1 MENILEFF
9 YNLVSPFPIWLQ
21 FLVYYILFYI
31 FSFLL
36 LSALRAVEIY
46 VVYKSKYDYF
56 NGGMNDQLT
65 MRKVILRSLFMALD
79 LTVIVIIGYIRN
91 YLK

>member
-21 FLVYYILFYI
+21 FLIYYILFYI

-65 MRKVILRSLFMALD
+65 MRKVILRSLFIAACFLF
-79 LTVIVIIGYIRN
+79 LVFLGYIR
-91 YLK
+91 K

>member
-1 MENILEFF
+1 MIIILEFI
-9 YNLVSPFPIWLQ
+9 YSLVSPFPIWIQ

-31 FSFLL
+31 LSFLIFYL
-36 LSALRAVEIY
+36 IRTIEIY
-46 VVYKSKYDYF
+46 FIVKSKDHYLNVSYDP
-56 NGGMNDQLT
+56 LT
-65 MRKVILRSLFMALD
+65 MKKVILRSLFMALD